1 MEDEEE
7 EVGGGGAGSLD
18 ALLFVFDGDPEALL
32 QQRQLT
38 DEICDGVGERLL
50 HTDTHKVC

>member
-18 ALLFVFDGDPEALL
+18 ALLFVLDGDPEALL